1 MPACLI
7 CESDIF
13 SDGANENRE
22 CFQWASTTLSSRAF
36 PSYLLDGE
44 RENATQIFL
53 PAIDVFNHKRATAV
67 TWFSD
72 HKNKRMQLITDEPIQ
87 AGKL

>member
-1 MPACLI
+1 M
-7 CESDIF
+7 
-13 SDGANENRE
+13 
-22 CFQWASTTLSSRAF
+22 
-36 PSYLLDGE
+36 LDGE